1 MIKPSC
7 VCGLS
12 VLFLFLILSTQ
23 AWAGHDTESPAKKG
37 ILLVAFGTTVPEAKG
52 ALEHIQSQVA
62 TRFPGLPIYWAY
74 SSRQVRSTLADS
86 GTHYDSVATA
96 LARMADEGFTHVA
109 VQSLHTIPGAEFQ
122 ALRETV
128 TAMTGLPKGIKYI
141 ELGQPLLSSHEDLV
155 ACAQTIMDTLP
166 KKRTP
171 QDAVVLM
178 GHGTHHAANIYYP
191 GLQYYLW
198 QLDPLVFIAT
208 VESAPFLDDVRRAL
222 QSRQVQT
229 AYLLPFMAVAGDHAR
244 NDMAGPE
251 EDSWTSILTSDGL
264 TCIPVLRGTGES
276 EAFVRLW
283 LDHLHIALERIGA
296 VASK

>member
-1 MIKPSC
+1 MKTPSC
-7 VCGLS
+7 VCGVS
-12 VLFLFLILSTQ
+12 IFFLFLFFSTH
-23 AWAGHDTESPAKKG
+23 AWAGHDTARPAKKG
-37 ILLVAFGTTVPEAKG
+37 ILLVAFGTTVPEAKT
-52 ALEHIQSQVA
+52 ALDQIESQVA

-122 ALRETV
+122 GLRETV
-128 TAMTGLPKGIKYI
+128 TAMTGLPKGIKHI

-155 ACAQTIMDTLP
+155 ACAQAIMDTLP
-166 KKRTP
+166 EKRGP
-171 QDAVVLM
+171 KDAVLLM
-178 GHGTHHAANIYYP
+178 GHGTHHPANVYYP

-208 VESAPFLDDVRRAL
+208 VESAPFVDDVRRTL
-222 QSRQVQT
+222 QSRKVQT
-229 AYLLPFMAVAGDHAR
+229 VYLMPFMAVAGDHAR

-264 TCIPVLRGTGES
+264 TCIPVLRGTGER

-283 LDHLHIALERIGA
+283 LDHLHIALERLA
-296 VASK
+296 Q